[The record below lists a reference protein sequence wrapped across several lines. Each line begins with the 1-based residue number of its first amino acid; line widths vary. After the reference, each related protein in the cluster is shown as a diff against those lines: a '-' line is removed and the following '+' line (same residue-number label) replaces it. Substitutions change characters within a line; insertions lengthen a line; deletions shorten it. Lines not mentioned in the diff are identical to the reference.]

1 MTDNKT
7 KLDTYMDSELDLRE
21 ILFVLY
27 EKKIS
32 LILFTFIFGI
42 IFFLYSLL
50 IPNVYTSEST
60 LEINNSSENQSN
72 ISSLTNQFGGLASI
86 AGINIGSAS
95 PGDNSYR
102 IIETLRSRQFSK
114 SLSSLPNVKQDLFAA
129 DHFDP
134 DTRLLT
140 YDKSLFHNNDWVM
153 DESTLISEEPTAL
166 EFHEK
171 MHSMFKFDKNNETG
185 FIEISFTHISPL
197 FAKNFLDLV
206 IFELNELFKTNDK
219 KRASSSLEY
228 LNSVIKENPIKDIK
242 DSVSQLIKSNLG
254 VLMISEIDEYYILR
268 PLDPPHEPESKSGPS
283 RFLMALIGA
292 MVGFFIGSLVSLYQ
306 YYRKVS

>member
-86 AGINIGSAS
+86 AGIN
-95 PGDNSYR
+95 
-102 IIETLRSRQFSK
+102 RS
-114 SLSSLPNVKQDLFAA
+114 V
-129 DHFDP
+129 
-134 DTRLLT
+134 
-140 YDKSLFHNNDWVM
+140 
-153 DESTLISEEPTAL
+153 
-166 EFHEK
+166 
-171 MHSMFKFDKNNETG
+171 
-185 FIEISFTHISPL
+185 
-197 FAKNFLDLV
+197 
-206 IFELNELFKTNDK
+206 
-219 KRASSSLEY
+219 
-228 LNSVIKENPIKDIK
+228 
-242 DSVSQLIKSNLG
+242 
-254 VLMISEIDEYYILR
+254 
-268 PLDPPHEPESKSGPS
+268 
-283 RFLMALIGA
+283 
-292 MVGFFIGSLVSLYQ
+292 
-306 YYRKVS
+306 

>member
-72 ISSLTNQFGGLASI
+72 ISSIANQFGAASI
-86 AGINIGSAS
+86 AGINIGSTS

-102 IIETLRSRQFSK
+102 IIKHCRSDN
-114 SLSSLPNVKQDLFAA
+114 SLS
-129 DHFDP
+129 
-134 DTRLLT
+134 
-140 YDKSLFHNNDWVM
+140 
-153 DESTLISEEPTAL
+153 
-166 EFHEK
+166 
-171 MHSMFKFDKNNETG
+171 
-185 FIEISFTHISPL
+185 
-197 FAKNFLDLV
+197 
-206 IFELNELFKTNDK
+206 
-219 KRASSSLEY
+219 
-228 LNSVIKENPIKDIK
+228 
-242 DSVSQLIKSNLG
+242 
-254 VLMISEIDEYYILR
+254 
-268 PLDPPHEPESKSGPS
+268 
-283 RFLMALIGA
+283 RFQACKCEA
-292 MVGFFIGSLVSLYQ
+292 RFVCC
-306 YYRKVS
+306 

>member
-21 ILFVLY
+21 FYLFCM
-27 EKKIS
+27 KKIS

-72 ISSLTNQFGGLASI
+72 ISSIANQFGNLASM
-86 AGINIGSAS
+86 GINIGSAS

-129 DHFDP
+129 DHLILILDC
-134 DTRLLT
+134 LH
-140 YDKSLFHNNDWVM
+140 DKSLFHNNDWVM
-153 DESTLISEEPTAL
+153 DKAPLSLKSLLLLSFMKRCTAC
-166 EFHEK
+166 
-171 MHSMFKFDKNNETG
+171 
-185 FIEISFTHISPL
+185 
-197 FAKNFLDLV
+197 
-206 IFELNELFKTNDK
+206 LN
-219 KRASSSLEY
+219 
-228 LNSVIKENPIKDIK
+228 
-242 DSVSQLIKSNLG
+242 LIKTMKQDS
-254 VLMISEIDEYYILR
+254 
-268 PLDPPHEPESKSGPS
+268 
-283 RFLMALIGA
+283 
-292 MVGFFIGSLVSLYQ
+292 
-306 YYRKVS
+306 

>member
-102 IIETLRSRQFSK
+102 IIET
-114 SLSSLPNVKQDLFAA
+114 
-129 DHFDP
+129 
-134 DTRLLT
+134 
-140 YDKSLFHNNDWVM
+140 
-153 DESTLISEEPTAL
+153 
-166 EFHEK
+166 
-171 MHSMFKFDKNNETG
+171 
-185 FIEISFTHISPL
+185 
-197 FAKNFLDLV
+197 
-206 IFELNELFKTNDK
+206 
-219 KRASSSLEY
+219 
-228 LNSVIKENPIKDIK
+228 
-242 DSVSQLIKSNLG
+242 
-254 VLMISEIDEYYILR
+254 
-268 PLDPPHEPESKSGPS
+268 
-283 RFLMALIGA
+283 
-292 MVGFFIGSLVSLYQ
+292 
-306 YYRKVS
+306 